1 MKRIIFSG
9 LLAVAATVG
18 VLLTA
23 QSAEAQ
29 RGRGGSGGSRGG
41 SHYGGYSHGN
51 THGYSHGYSHQG
63 YHNFYPGFSGSFG
76 PNYYGRYSSPYW
88 GRSYGYY
95 NYGGY
100 SPSYYYAAPD
110 SESFAAPA
118 NDMTVHVLVRV
129 PMPDAEI
136 WFAGDKTQQTGVTRE
151 FQSPPIESG
160 RTFTY
165 EIRARWKE
173 NGREVNQTRS
183 VKVQAGQWLTVD
195 FNNPAPQQP

>member
-1 MKRIIFSG
+1 MKRQIIFSG

-29 RGRGGSGGSRGG
+29 RGRGGSSGSRGG
-41 SHYGGYSHGN
+41 SHYGGHSPGYSHGN
-51 THGYSHGYSHQG
+51 THGY
-63 YHNFYPGFSGSFG
+63 HNYIPGFSGSYG
-76 PNYYGRYSSPYW
+76 PSYYNRYSSPYW

-95 NYGGY
+95 NNGGY

-110 SESFAAPA
+110 TESFAPA
-118 NDMTVHVLVRV
+118 NDMTVHMLVRV
-129 PMPDAEI
+129 PVPDAEI
-136 WFAGDKTQQTGVTRE
+136 WFAGDKTQQTGVARE
-151 FQSPPIESG
+151 FQSPPLDAG

-165 EIRARWKE
+165 EVRARWKE

-195 FNNPAPQQP
+195 FTNPAPQQP